1 MRPGAVGRSDGEHLL
16 DGLPGYPEFPG
27 DLGLRDA
34 VLGEAAD
41 QVAALTGQILGDA
54 EVLEGLGADL
64 LEAADGVLLGG
75 AALG

>member
-75 AALG
+75 AARG